1 MKMQLSL
8 LGLMLF
14 ANTAFANTTYFNSC
28 SRADVD
34 HYLKSGFNHQQV
46 VQLCGGK
53 PAAPAQAVATMPAPA
68 QQAPVAANATSMAAQ
83 EESIF
88 FKSAIEAKKVDLL
101 NDRIV
106 YVRKECIKYGLED
119 MTGEKNEYCRDVQTT
134 IHYGGLKLIAAH
146 EGILL
151 IQDRELILEGKI
163 ERQLIDPNSIRAK
176 HREAF
181 FEDFVT
187 NPAQI
192 NVPVRKG
199 FNPEEVGQR
208 LLAK

>member
-14 ANTAFANTTYFNSC
+14 ANTAFANNTHFNSC

-34 HYLKSGFNHQQV
+34 HYLKSGFTHQQV
-46 VQLCGGK
+46 VQLCGAK
-53 PAAPAQAVATMPAPA
+53 PVAPAQPAAAMPA
-68 QQAPVAANATSMAAQ
+68 QQAPAMANAASTATQ

-88 FKSAIEAKKVDLL
+88 FKSAIQAKQADLL
-101 NDRIV
+101 SDRLV

-119 MTGEKNEYCRDVQTT
+119 MTGEKNEYCRDVKTS

-146 EGILL
+146 EGVPL
-151 IQDRELILEGKI
+151 IQDRELILEGTI
-163 ERQLIDPNSIRAK
+163 ERELINPDSIRAK
-176 HREAF
+176 HRKEF